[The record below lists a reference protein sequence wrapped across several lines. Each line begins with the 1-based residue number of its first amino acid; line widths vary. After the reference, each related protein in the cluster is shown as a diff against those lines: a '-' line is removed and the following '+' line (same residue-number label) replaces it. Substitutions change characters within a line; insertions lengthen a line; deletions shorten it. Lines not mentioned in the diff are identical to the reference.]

1 MQDNGIITMQDG
13 TVISRRLTGMDA
25 AIDTFI
31 LSLDAKNTTKAT
43 YRKSM
48 LLYAG
53 WITETRRDLNS
64 MTRADILAY
73 KDHLLKSGH
82 SVLTVNLYLAA
93 LRKFYKWTKEERIY
107 PDIAS
112 DVASVKTNKKTFRK
126 MHLESDQ
133 GAALLDEVA
142 TPKVVVGRGETLTR
156 KLNVNEQLIAKRDFA
171 MVNLMLRT
179 GLRTIEVS
187 RADIGDITVRRG
199 KRILKVWGKGRSEK
213 DSFVVLTD
221 ESYLPILEYLKW
233 RPGAV
238 PDEPLFACEGLD
250 SKGRRMST
258 RRIQAICK
266 EALRAIG
273 LDGHEYSAHSLR
285 HTTGTQILLN
295 GGTMFDV
302 QNVLRHA
309 TPATSQIYVDT
320 IMEDKRLDD
329 ASEELLDNS
338 FKKESSEEDSPVK
351 GIAKMNGHSR

>member
-1 MQDNGIITMQDG
+1 MQDTGLPTIPHG
-13 TVISRRLTGMDA
+13 KLLLGRSTGMDA
-25 AIDTFI
+25 VIEAFI
-31 LSLDAKNTTKAT
+31 MSLDSQKTTKDT
-43 YRKSM
+43 YRKAM
-48 LLYAG
+48 VLFVG
-53 WITETRRDLNS
+53 WVGETGRDMGSL
-64 MTRADILAY
+64 TRVDILAY
-73 KDHLLKSGH
+73 KDQLLKSGH
-82 SVLTVNLYLAA
+82 SALTVNLYLSAI
-93 LRKFYKWTKEERIY
+93 RKFYKWTKDGNIY
-107 PDIAS
+107 PNIAE
-112 DVASVKTNKKTFRK
+112 DVSSVKTNKKTFRK
-126 MHLESDQ
+126 MHLESEE
-133 GAALLDEVA
+133 GAALLDEVS
-142 TPKVVVGRGETLTR
+142 TPKVVSGKTEPLTR
-156 KLNVNEQLIAKRDFA
+156 RLNVNEQLIAKRDYA

-187 RADIGDITVRRG
+187 RADIGDITMRRDR
-199 KRILKVWGKGRSEK
+199 RILKVWGKGRSEK

-221 ESYLPILEYLKW
+221 EAYLPIKDYLSW

-238 PDEPLFACEGLD
+238 ADEPLFQCEGLD

-266 EALRAIG
+266 DALRAIG

-329 ASEELLDNS
+329 ASEELLDGS
-338 FKKESSEEDSPVK
+338 FKKMSKESD
-351 GIAKMNGHSR
+351 